1 MAKKKLSPAMEKKLM
16 QEKKRKKAVRKRRF
30 KKTMDVFAAILVFG
44 GFCAAVGYPIATGM
58 ISIDP
63 MTGQDA
69 IGEVKLTDESDEA
82 EAETE
87 TETTTAEKSYETIT
101 VENDKIYKGELMLV
115 NADYPFKDAKDAEIM
130 TLYDEKTE
138 SYSVSGMEIGLQKEA
153 IEPLNEMLDDFYE
166 ETGHADILIVAG
178 FRTLEQQQA
187 LYDEDLERTGLDTS
201 TLVALPGHSE
211 HESGYALD
219 FSLFYDD
226 GTSGDYDGTGDYEW
240 IDEHCADYGY
250 ILRYPADK
258 TEVTGIQYESWHY
271 RYVGKPHAYYIMQ
284 SGICYEEY
292 IEELKSHDIENPL
305 EIVDSDGKAYQVY
318 YVPAEMDKTMTY
330 VPLISE
336 KPYTISG
343 NNADGFI
350 ITVDLQETRE
360 LVSYT
365 KPASE
370 ITGITTD
377 EYGNVVN
384 NEFTGIATDEYGNV
398 VSSSET
404 ETETVNAVG

>member
-1 MAKKKLSPAMEKKLM
+1 
-16 QEKKRKKAVRKRRF
+16 
-30 KKTMDVFAAILVFG
+30 
-44 GFCAAVGYPIATGM
+44 
-58 ISIDP
+58 
-63 MTGQDA
+63 
-69 IGEVKLTDESDEA
+69 
-82 EAETE
+82 
-87 TETTTAEKSYETIT
+87 
-101 VENDKIYKGELMLV
+101 
-115 NADYPFKDAKDAEIM
+115 
-130 TLYDEKTE
+130 
-138 SYSVSGMEIGLQKEA
+138 MEIGLQEDA
-153 IEPLNEMLDDFYE
+153 VDPLNDLLDAFCE
-166 ETGHADILIVAG
+166 ETGHSDILIVAG

-211 HESGYALD
+211 HESGYAMD

-258 TEVTGIQYESWHY
+258 TEITGIQHESWHY
-271 RYVGKPHAYYIMQ
+271 RYVGRPHAYYIMQ
-284 SGICYEEY
+284 SGICFEEY
-292 IEELKSHDIENPL
+292 IEELKEHDVDDPL

-330 VPLISE
+330 VPLVSD

-350 ITVDLQETRE
+350 ITIDLEEKRE

-365 KPASE
+365 KPASD

-377 EYGNVVN
+377 EYGDVVT
-384 NEFTGIATDEYGNV
+384 NEFTGIPTDEYGNV

-404 ETETVNAVG
+404 KTETVMAVG

>member
-1 MAKKKLSPAMEKKLM
+1 MAKKKLSPAEEKKLM
-16 QEKKRKKAVRKRRF
+16 QEKKKRKAARKRKFRR
-30 KKTMDVFAAILVFG
+30 TMDVIAAVLVFG
-44 GFCAAVGYPIATGM
+44 GFCAAVGYPFITGM
-58 ISIDP
+58 ISIDS
-63 MTGQDA
+63 MTGKDA
-69 IGEVKLTDESDEA
+69 IGEVKETDESGETVT

-87 TETTTAEKSYETIT
+87 AETKSYRTIT
-101 VENDKIYKGELMLV
+101 VNNDDLYKGELILV
-115 NADYPFKDAKDAEIM
+115 NADYPFKNSKDADIV
-130 TLYDEKTE
+130 TLYNEKTE
-138 SYSVSGMEIGLQKEA
+138 SYSVSGMEIGLQEDA
-153 IEPLNEMLDDFYE
+153 VEPLNDLLDAFCE
-166 ETGHADILIVAG
+166 ETGHSDILIVAG

-211 HESGYALD
+211 HESGYAMD

-258 TEVTGIQYESWHY
+258 TEITGIQHESWHY
-271 RYVGKPHAYYIMQ
+271 RYVGRPHAYYIMQ
-284 SGICYEEY
+284 SGICFEEY
-292 IEELKSHDIENPL
+292 IEELKEHDVDDPL

-330 VPLISE
+330 VPLVSD

-350 ITVDLQETRE
+350 ITIDLEEKRE

-365 KPASE
+365 KPASD

-377 EYGNVVN
+377 EYGDVVT
-384 NEFTGIATDEYGNV
+384 NEFTGIPTDEYGNV

-404 ETETVNAVG
+404 KTETVMAVG

>member
-1 MAKKKLSPAMEKKLM
+1 MYILDKKKLSPAAQKKIK
-16 QEKKRKKAVRKRRF
+16 QEKMRRKAIRKRKFRKA
-30 KKTMDVFAAILVFG
+30 MDVIAAVIVFG
-44 GFCAAVGYPIATGM
+44 GFCAAVGYPVATGM
-58 ISIDP
+58 ISINP
-63 MTGQDA
+63 MTGQEA
-69 IGEVKLTDESDEA
+69 IGEVKETDEGGEFVT
-82 EAETE
+82 EPETE
-87 TETTTAEKSYETIT
+87 PATKSYETIT
-101 VENDKIYKGELMLV
+101 VNNDEIYKGEMILV
-115 NADYPFKDAKDAEIM
+115 NADYPFKNSKDANIV
-130 TLYDEKTE
+130 TLYNEKTE
-138 SYSVSGMEIGLQKEA
+138 SYSVSGMEIGLQQDA
-153 IEPLNEMLDDFYE
+153 VEPLNDMLDAFCE
-166 ETGHADILIVAG
+166 ATGHADILIVAG

-219 FSLFYDD
+219 FSLFFDD
-226 GTSGDYDGTGDYEW
+226 GTSGDYNGTGDYEW

-258 TEVTGIQYESWHY
+258 TEITGIQHESWHY

-292 IEELKSHDIENPL
+292 IEELKEHDVEDPL
-305 EIVDSDGKAYQVY
+305 EIVDSDGKAYLVY

-330 VPLISE
+330 VPLVSD

-350 ITVDLQETRE
+350 ITIDLQETKE

-365 KPASE
+365 KPVSE
-370 ITGITTD
+370 VTGITTD
-377 EYGNVVN
+377 EYGNVV
-384 NEFTGIATDEYGNV
+384 TAVTDE
-398 VSSSET
+398 SSSET
-404 ETETVNAVG
+404 TTETVMAVG